1 MLAVVLAVVRA
12 CMMSERAGRTCDAA
26 CSDSIFAWCGER
38 SERALCD
45 ERASL
50 CSSVRGLRVGR
61 GVCWCCVAWDWE
73 RLWVAGERNGAVLG
87 RVGGEEGS
95 ERRLFLLGLSV
106 LKGSTRRARGSVRF
120 SSRMWLYMGLHR
132 FSWVYRR

>member
-61 GVCWCCVAWDWE
+61 GVCA
-73 RLWVAGERNGAVLG
+73 GAVWCG
-87 RVGGEEGS
+87 SDCGSRVRGTVRCWGGWGA
-95 ERRLFLLGLSV
+95 RRDQRDACF
-106 LKGSTRRARGSVRF
+106 F
-120 SSRMWLYMGLHR
+120 
-132 FSWVYRR
+132 WV